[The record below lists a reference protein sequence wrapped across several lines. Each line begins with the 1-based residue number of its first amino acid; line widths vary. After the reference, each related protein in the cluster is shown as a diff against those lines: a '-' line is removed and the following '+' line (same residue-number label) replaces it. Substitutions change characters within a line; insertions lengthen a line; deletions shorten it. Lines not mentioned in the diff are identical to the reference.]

1 MCRNTPSA
9 RNQSEQNCAVFADV
23 LIVKALARL
32 CAPVCAL
39 RIAIVFLGKII
50 YNLRVMGNR
59 LRNTKQERFA
69 REIAALT
76 PLAVA
81 YGMAGY
87 GGAPEWHPYNASK
100 LANKPHVKARI
111 DELRAEFEKESAI
124 KVEHVRHQLLRI
136 VEAAPRALYER
147 DPDDETGKRL
157 RLRRIDELPTHV
169 ALAVANIKLD
179 PESGEPVEVKLAD
192 KVPAAATLLRSL
204 PGGAVERRE
213 VTVKGSDL
221 LDPENLAKLDDDE
234 IEALRRIASKIA
246 GTDADSAGSPVTG

>member
-1 MCRNTPSA
+1 
-9 RNQSEQNCAVFADV
+9 
-23 LIVKALARL
+23 
-32 CAPVCAL
+32 
-39 RIAIVFLGKII
+39 
-50 YNLRVMGNR
+50 MGNR

-69 REIAALT
+69 RAIAELT

-87 GGAPEWHPYNASK
+87 GGVPEWHPYNASK

-136 VEAAPRALYER
+136 VEADPRALYER
-147 DPDDETGKRL
+147 DPDDPTGKRQ
-157 RLRRIDELPTHV
+157 RLRRIDDLPTHV
-169 ALAVANIKLD
+169 ALAVSNIKLD
-179 PESGEPVEVKLAD
+179 PESGSPVEIKLAD

-213 VTVKGSDL
+213 VTLKGSDL

-234 IEALRRIASKIA
+234 VEALRRIASKIA
-246 GTDADSAGSPVTG
+246 GTDADSPGSTAAG